1 MDLAQIKIP
10 KAHPATI
17 IIIVSIMIHLGIHN
31 VSGITSEEEVDDYSD
46 DFSHFASVWEWPKCW
61 KRTAEISD

>member
-10 KAHPATI
+10 KAHHATI
-17 IIIVSIMIHLGIHN
+17 IVIVSIMIHLGIHN

-46 DFSHFASVWEWPKCW
+46 DFSHFASV
-61 KRTAEISD
+61 